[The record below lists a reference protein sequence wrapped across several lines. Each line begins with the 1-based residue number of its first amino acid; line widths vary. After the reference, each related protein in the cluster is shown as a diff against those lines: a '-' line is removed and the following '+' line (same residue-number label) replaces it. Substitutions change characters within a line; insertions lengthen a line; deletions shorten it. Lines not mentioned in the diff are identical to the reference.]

1 MVQVGN
7 HLNPMDF
14 REWQGIFSVNHGV
27 SLHPPP
33 WFVHGGLNLAAWIFT
48 KKPKGNHPDGAR
60 RSLDHPVRRRR
71 HSRDSPGAP
80 WGAAGSGA
88 SAKCRGRPSTKRRS
102 VGKRTKSWRK
112 KKWLM
117 QFQGKLYAQP
127 ENKANESRHVSIS
140 TEKLG
145 AKSPLWIA
153 CKTWAANSSRGV
165 LRVNS
170 SPRRC
175 RSIGWW
181 PMRAQSR
188 NSKQRNLM
196 SHACFQSLSHRTSQC
211 TPATFPVKLAATA
224 QVQYLGCLPKRQ
236 QVTLVGLR

>member
-112 KKWLM
+112 KKRLTRSGSCSFKENFM
-117 QFQGKLYAQP
+117 HSPKTKRMKADTCPFPQRSSVPNPHSGSLAKPGPPIPAEVSYA
-127 ENKANESRHVSIS
+127 
-140 TEKLG
+140 
-145 AKSPLWIA
+145 
-153 CKTWAANSSRGV
+153 
-165 LRVNS
+165 
-170 SPRRC
+170 
-175 RSIGWW
+175 
-181 PMRAQSR
+181 
-188 NSKQRNLM
+188 
-196 SHACFQSLSHRTSQC
+196 
-211 TPATFPVKLAATA
+211 
-224 QVQYLGCLPKRQ
+224 
-236 QVTLVGLR
+236 